1 MSCRPLPHQQEVL
14 TSSIMLCWLRRP
26 AALPDMEVDVLVAEV
41 EAKNQF
47 FATKM
52 CCAGCAGLRFMP
64 DAEVDALVAEIEA
77 EKAAAEAAR
86 RGPAAGS

>member
-1 MSCRPLPHQQEVL
+1 
-14 TSSIMLCWLRRP
+14 
-26 AALPDMEVDVLVAEV
+26 MEADVPVAEI
-41 EAKNQF
+41 EAKKQF
-47 FATKM
+47 LATKT